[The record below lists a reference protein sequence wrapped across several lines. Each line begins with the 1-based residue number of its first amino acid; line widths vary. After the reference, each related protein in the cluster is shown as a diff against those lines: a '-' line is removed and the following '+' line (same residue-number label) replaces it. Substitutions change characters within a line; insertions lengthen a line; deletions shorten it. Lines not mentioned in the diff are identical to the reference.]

1 MPEENLD
8 EIPGST
14 GRRNVISQEELH
26 NMQARDLLQYFEKK
40 NFLRKKDL
48 VKRTH
53 ALVVTGRT

>member
-40 NFLRKKDL
+40 TVYVRKIC
-48 VKRTH
+48 
-53 ALVVTGRT
+53 